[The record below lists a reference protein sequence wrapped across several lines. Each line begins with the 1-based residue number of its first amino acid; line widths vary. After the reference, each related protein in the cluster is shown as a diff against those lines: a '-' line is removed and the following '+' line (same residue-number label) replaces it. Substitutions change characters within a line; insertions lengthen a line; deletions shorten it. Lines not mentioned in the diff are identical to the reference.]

1 MNNSAIKFLS
11 VEIRNFRGVPEALK
25 IPLDAPLTI
34 IHAAN
39 GTGKSTICYAL
50 EWLLTN
56 KVNDLPTTTDF
67 SCEWGDGDTAVHAE
81 CEINGVRYE
90 LERIKGK
97 AWIKAATEK
106 KKRHIKDPELLGM
119 LTPSSVSGSTAQAT
133 TKARRDWLRNSRW
146 LYANSLALLVDNSES
161 ATRQQIFADI
171 LGLGHLASTL
181 SNLKEYRN
189 ELPKTQGL
197 EKKLDSILAEIEIL
211 EARLA
216 LSQQGRDKAIPKLNT
231 VLTEFPN
238 SQPSGNVLDDFKN
251 AQLKVAKLLQ
261 ATREQKEILDL
272 LFEGWAQYESSQE
285 QISTTRNQLKE
296 STDTSETLN
305 KEYRQLTGQLSEVDI
320 RIGQAK
326 HAVGWAQSQ
335 TALLEQW
342 DSFANNPIV
351 AQINHDTVNFFKTME
366 DDFVEYRW
374 DDSRQQEWLSA
385 LEYLID
391 NKDHLLLLLKQ
402 RSDLLR
408 SPVLPPEDFVQ
419 ISKSANDAKRE
430 LEKAQSEFDA
440 LSSVVDRLRA
450 LGNEAA
456 KNLVTG
462 HCPLCSHDWGS
473 ADILRQHLIY
483 AAVTPEIQIAK
494 TKLETAQDAD
504 KRWSV
509 LLTTARLQQKSAT
522 DYADQLEL
530 VRKRLKAIEEK
541 TKYLSIMGQADF
553 TDSDIFHFEGLRDRV
568 IAAIGAKKL
577 TRSLQEVENFFQFQT
592 SPNALTRVL
601 EARQRLAQY
610 TQHYQLQLDRETSQR
625 TSLAQSVEEKLR
637 AIQAKAQESNQL
649 SASIAAASQVVSR
662 FQTKWNQLHEGHP
675 VSRELYAATLARVEA
690 ERIRAE
696 GYESQIT
703 ECQVLLSVDEDSEKL
718 SKLQREEAAVRK
730 KLQTGQNHIL
740 TADEAIKQYSE
751 HVRNVTVSSLS
762 PLLSPATE
770 LFSRMH
776 ANEVYHK
783 LSVSGDDLNWM
794 VLAEGNDTPLAAQ
807 EKLSQGQRQDL
818 ALSLYLSRAKSTG
831 GSFLLDEPIAHLDD
845 LNRVAMLDI
854 LRLVATSMD
863 NMNLILTTASDTLAR
878 HLAQKFSSLPEE
890 HLLNII
896 HLEGNPR
903 TGVRAMVTRNTS
915 TAYGNPI

>member
-11 VEIRNFRGVPEALK
+11 VEIRNFRGVPKVLK
-25 IPLDAPLTI
+25 IPLDARLTI

-67 SCEWGDGDTAVHAE
+67 SCEWGSGDTAVHVE

-97 AWIKAATEK
+97 AWIKAATDK
-106 KKRHIKDPELLGM
+106 KMRQIKDPDLLGM
-119 LTPSSVSGSTAQAT
+119 LTPTSVSGGTAQAT
-133 TKARRDWLRNSRW
+133 SKARRDWLRNSRW

-197 EKKLDSILAEIEIL
+197 ETKLKSVLANIEIL

-216 LSQQGRDKAIPKLNT
+216 QSQQGRDQAIPKLNA
-231 VLTEFPN
+231 VLSGFPD
-238 SQPSGNVLDDFKN
+238 SQLSGNVLDDFKN

-261 ATREQKEILDL
+261 ATRQQKEVLNL
-272 LFEGWAQYESSQE
+272 LLEGWAGYESSQE
-285 QISTTRNQLKE
+285 QLLTTRKQLKE
-296 STDTSETLN
+296 TIDTSETLS
-305 KEYRQLTGQLSEVDI
+305 KEHLQFSRQLSEVDVS
-320 RIGQAK
+320 IGQAK
-326 HAVGWAQSQ
+326 LGVGWAQSQ

-342 DSFANNPIV
+342 DSVAKNPIV
-351 AQINHDTVNFFKTME
+351 AQTNHDAVNFFKAVE
-366 DDFVEYRW
+366 DEFVEYRW
-374 DDSRQQEWLSA
+374 EDSRQQGWLSA

-391 NKDHLLLLLKQ
+391 NKDNLLSLLKQ

-408 SPVLPPEDFVQ
+408 SPVLPPADLVQ

-430 LEKAQSEFDA
+430 REKAQSEFDA
-440 LSSVVDRLRA
+440 LSNVVDRLRA
-450 LGNEAA
+450 LGHEAA
-456 KNLVTG
+456 ENLITG

-473 ADILRQHLIY
+473 AETLRQHLTY
-483 AAVTPEIQIAK
+483 AAITPEIQAAK
-494 TKLETAQDAD
+494 TKLETAQKTDHL
-504 KRWSV
+504 WSGS
-509 LLTTARLQQKSAT
+509 LKTARSQQKSAT
-522 DYADQLEL
+522 DYADQLES
-530 VRKRLKAIEEK
+530 VRKRLKAIESK
-541 TKYLSIMGQADF
+541 TNYLSTMGKEDF
-553 TDSDIFHFEGLRDRV
+553 ADSDVIHFEGLRGRV
-568 IAAIGAKKL
+568 IVAIGTKKVAQ
-577 TRSLQEVENFFQFQT
+577 SLLEVEDFFQVQA
-592 SPNALTRVL
+592 SPNAVTRVP

-610 TQHYQLQLDRETSQR
+610 SQHYQRQLDTETLQR
-625 TSLAQSVEEKLR
+625 TNLARSVGEKLR
-637 AIQAKAQESNQL
+637 AIQAKVQESNQL
-649 SASIAAASQVVSR
+649 NASIAAVSQVVSH
-662 FQTKWNQLHEGHP
+662 FQAEWNQVNDGHP
-675 VSRELYAATLARVEA
+675 ISKELYAATLARVEA
-690 ERIRAE
+690 ELIRAE

-703 ECQVLLSVDEDSEKL
+703 ECQVLLSVDDDSGKL
-718 SKLQREEAAVRK
+718 SELQKEKAAVSK
-730 KLQTGQNHIL
+730 KLQTGQNYIL
-740 TADEAIKQYSE
+740 TADEAISRYGE

-762 PLLSPATE
+762 PLLTPATE

-854 LRLVATSMD
+854 FRLVATSMD

-878 HLAQKFSSLPEE
+878 HLAQKFSSLPDEY
-890 HLLNII
+890 LLNTI

-903 TGVRAMVTRNTS
+903 TGVKATVTRNTS
-915 TAYGNPI
+915 TAPA

>member
-11 VEIRNFRGVPEALK
+11 VEIRNFRGVPKVLK
-25 IPLDAPLTI
+25 IPLDARLTI

-67 SCEWGDGDTAVHAE
+67 SCEWGSGDTAVHVE

-97 AWIKAATEK
+97 AWIKAATDK
-106 KKRHIKDPELLGM
+106 KMRQIKDPDLLGM
-119 LTPSSVSGSTAQAT
+119 LTPTSVSGGTAQAT
-133 TKARRDWLRNSRW
+133 SKARRDWLRNSRW

-197 EKKLDSILAEIEIL
+197 ETKLKSVLANIEIL

-216 LSQQGRDKAIPKLNT
+216 QSQQGRDQAIPKLNA
-231 VLTEFPN
+231 VLSGFPD
-238 SQPSGNVLDDFKN
+238 SQLSGNVLDDFKN

-261 ATREQKEILDL
+261 ATRQQKEVLNL
-272 LFEGWAQYESSQE
+272 LLEGWAGYESSQE
-285 QISTTRNQLKE
+285 LLLTTRKQLKE
-296 STDTSETLN
+296 TIDTSETLS
-305 KEYRQLTGQLSEVDI
+305 KEHLKLSGQLSEVDVS
-320 RIGQAK
+320 IGQAK
-326 HAVGWAQSQ
+326 LGVGWAQSQ

-342 DSFANNPIV
+342 DSVAKNPIV
-351 AQINHDTVNFFKTME
+351 AQTNHDAVNFFKAVE
-366 DDFVEYRW
+366 DEFVEYRW
-374 DDSRQQEWLSA
+374 EDSRQQGWLSA

-391 NKDHLLLLLKQ
+391 NKDNLLSLLKQ

-408 SPVLPPEDFVQ
+408 SPVLPPADLVQ

-430 LEKAQSEFDA
+430 REKAQSEFDA
-440 LSSVVDRLRA
+440 LSNVVDRLRA
-450 LGNEAA
+450 LGHEAA
-456 KNLVTG
+456 QNLITG
-462 HCPLCSHDWGS
+462 HCPLCSHDWGN
-473 ADILRQHLIY
+473 AETLRQHLTY
-483 AAVTPEIQIAK
+483 AAITPEIQAAK
-494 TKLETAQDAD
+494 TKLETAQKTDNLWNGTL
-504 KRWSV
+504 K
-509 LLTTARLQQKSAT
+509 TARSQQKSAT
-522 DYADQLEL
+522 DYADQLES
-530 VRKRLKAIEEK
+530 VRKRLKAIESK
-541 TKYLSIMGQADF
+541 TNYLSTMGKEDF
-553 TDSDIFHFEGLRDRV
+553 ADSDVIHFEGLRGRV
-568 IAAIGAKKL
+568 IVAIGTKKVA
-577 TRSLQEVENFFQFQT
+577 RSLLEVEDFFQVQA
-592 SPNALTRVL
+592 SPNAITRVL

-610 TQHYQLQLDRETSQR
+610 SQHYQRQLDTETLQR
-625 TSLAQSVEEKLR
+625 TNLARSVGEKLR

-649 SASIAAASQVVSR
+649 NASIAAVSQVVSH
-662 FQTKWNQLHEGHP
+662 FQAEWNQVNDGHP
-675 VSRELYAATLARVEA
+675 ISKELYAATLARVEA
-690 ERIRAE
+690 ELIRAE

-703 ECQVLLSVDEDSEKL
+703 ECQVLLSVDDDSGKL
-718 SKLQREEAAVRK
+718 SELQKEKAAVSK
-730 KLQTGQNHIL
+730 KLQTGQNYIL
-740 TADEAIKQYSE
+740 TADEAISRYGE
-751 HVRNVTVSSLS
+751 HVRNVTVSCLS
-762 PLLSPATE
+762 PLLTPATE

-854 LRLVATSMD
+854 FRLVATSMD

-878 HLAQKFSSLPEE
+878 HLAQKFSSLPDEY
-890 HLLNII
+890 LLNTI

-903 TGVRAMVTRNTS
+903 TGVKATVTRNTS
-915 TAYGNPI
+915 TAPA

>member
-11 VEIRNFRGVPEALK
+11 VEIRNFRGVPKVLK
-25 IPLDAPLTI
+25 IPLDARLTI

-67 SCEWGDGDTAVHAE
+67 SCEWGSGDTAVHVE

-97 AWIKAATEK
+97 AWIKAATDK
-106 KKRHIKDPELLGM
+106 KMRQIKDPDLLGM
-119 LTPSSVSGSTAQAT
+119 LTPTSVSGGTAQAT
-133 TKARRDWLRNSRW
+133 SKARRDWLRNSRW

-197 EKKLDSILAEIEIL
+197 ETKLKSVLANIEIL

-216 LSQQGRDKAIPKLNT
+216 QSQQGRDQAIPKLNA
-231 VLTEFPN
+231 VLSGFPD
-238 SQPSGNVLDDFKN
+238 SQLSGNVLDDFKN

-261 ATREQKEILDL
+261 ATRQQKEVLNL
-272 LFEGWAQYESSQE
+272 LLEGWAGYESSQE
-285 QISTTRNQLKE
+285 LLLTTRKQLKE
-296 STDTSETLN
+296 TIDTSETLS
-305 KEYRQLTGQLSEVDI
+305 KEHLKLSGQLSEVDVS
-320 RIGQAK
+320 IGQAK
-326 HAVGWAQSQ
+326 LGVGWAQSQ

-342 DSFANNPIV
+342 DSVAKNPIV
-351 AQINHDTVNFFKTME
+351 AQTNHDAVNFFKAVE
-366 DDFVEYRW
+366 DEFVEYRW
-374 DDSRQQEWLSA
+374 EDSRQQGWLSA

-391 NKDHLLLLLKQ
+391 NKDNLLSLLKQ

-408 SPVLPPEDFVQ
+408 SPVLPPADLVQ

-430 LEKAQSEFDA
+430 REKAQSEFDA
-440 LSSVVDRLRA
+440 LSNVVDRLRA
-450 LGNEAA
+450 LGHEAA
-456 KNLVTG
+456 QNLITG
-462 HCPLCSHDWGS
+462 HCPLCSHDWGN
-473 ADILRQHLIY
+473 AETLRQHLTY
-483 AAVTPEIQIAK
+483 AAITPEIQAAK
-494 TKLETAQDAD
+494 TKLETAQKTDNL
-504 KRWSV
+504 WSGT
-509 LLTTARLQQKSAT
+509 LKTARSQQKSAT
-522 DYADQLEL
+522 DYADQLES
-530 VRKRLKAIEEK
+530 VRKRLKAIESK
-541 TKYLSIMGQADF
+541 TNYLSTMGKEDF
-553 TDSDIFHFEGLRDRV
+553 ADSDVIHFEGLRGRV
-568 IAAIGAKKL
+568 IVAIGTKKVA
-577 TRSLQEVENFFQFQT
+577 RSLLEVEDFFQVQA
-592 SPNALTRVL
+592 SPNAITRVL

-610 TQHYQLQLDRETSQR
+610 SQHYQRQLDTETLQR
-625 TSLAQSVEEKLR
+625 TNLARSVGEKLR

-649 SASIAAASQVVSR
+649 NASIAAVSQVVSH
-662 FQTKWNQLHEGHP
+662 FQAEWNQVNDGHP
-675 VSRELYAATLARVEA
+675 ISKELYAATLARVEA
-690 ERIRAE
+690 ELIRAE

-703 ECQVLLSVDEDSEKL
+703 ECQVLLSVDDDSGKL
-718 SKLQREEAAVRK
+718 SELQKEKAAVSK
-730 KLQTGQNHIL
+730 KLQTGQNYIL
-740 TADEAIKQYSE
+740 TADEAISRYGE

-762 PLLSPATE
+762 PLLTPATE

-854 LRLVATSMD
+854 FRLVATSMD

-878 HLAQKFSSLPEE
+878 HLAQKFSSLPDEY
-890 HLLNII
+890 LLNTI

-903 TGVRAMVTRNTS
+903 TGVKATVTRNTS
-915 TAYGNPI
+915 TAPA

>member
-11 VEIRNFRGVPEALK
+11 VEIRNFRGVPKVLK
-25 IPLDAPLTI
+25 IPLDARLTI

-67 SCEWGDGDTAVHAE
+67 SCEWGSGDTAVHVE

-97 AWIKAATEK
+97 AWIKAATDK
-106 KKRHIKDPELLGM
+106 KMRQIKDSDLLGM
-119 LTPSSVSGSTAQAT
+119 LTPSSVSGGTVQAT
-133 TKARRDWLRNSRW
+133 SKARRDWLRNSRW

-161 ATRQQIFADI
+161 STRQQIFADI

-197 EKKLDSILAEIEIL
+197 ETKLKSVLANIEII

-216 LSQQGRDKAIPKLNT
+216 QSQQGRDQAIPKLKA
-231 VLTEFPN
+231 VLSGFPD
-238 SQPSGNVLDDFKN
+238 SQLSGNVLDDFKN

-261 ATREQKEILDL
+261 ATRQQKEVLNL
-272 LFEGWAQYESSQE
+272 LLEGWPGYESSQE
-285 QISTTRNQLKE
+285 QLLITRKQLKE
-296 STDTSETLN
+296 AIDTSETMS
-305 KEYRQLTGQLSEVDI
+305 KEHRQFSGQLSEFDVS
-320 RIGQAK
+320 IGQAK
-326 HAVGWAQSQ
+326 LGLGWAQSQ
-335 TALLEQW
+335 TVLLEQW
-342 DSFANNPIV
+342 DSVAKNPIV
-351 AQINHDTVNFFKTME
+351 VQTNHDAVNFFKVME
-366 DDFVEYRW
+366 EEFVEYRW

-391 NKDHLLLLLKQ
+391 NKDNLLSLLKQ

-408 SPVLPPEDFVQ
+408 SPVLPPADLVQ

-430 LEKAQSEFDA
+430 REKAQSEFDA
-440 LSSVVDRLRA
+440 LSNVVDRLRA
-450 LGNEAA
+450 LGHEAA
-456 KNLVTG
+456 ENLITG
-462 HCPLCSHDWGS
+462 HCPLCSHDWGN
-473 ADILRQHLIY
+473 AETLRQHLTY
-483 AAVTPEIQIAK
+483 AVLTPEIQAAK
-494 TKLETAQDAD
+494 TRLETAQKTDNL
-504 KRWSV
+504 WSGS
-509 LLTTARLQQKSAT
+509 LKSARAQEKSAT
-522 DYADQLEL
+522 DYADQLES
-530 VRKRLKAIEEK
+530 VRKRLKAIESK
-541 TKYLSIMGQADF
+541 TNYLSTMGKEDF
-553 TDSDIFHFEGLRDRV
+553 ADSDINHFEGLRGRILV
-568 IAAIGAKKL
+568 AIGTKKVA
-577 TRSLQEVENFFQFQT
+577 RSLLEVEGSFQVQA
-592 SPNALTRVL
+592 SPNAVTRVL
-601 EARQRLAQY
+601 EARQRLAKY
-610 TQHYQLQLDRETSQR
+610 SQHYQHQLDTVTLQR
-625 TSLAQSVEEKLR
+625 NNLARSLDEKLR
-637 AIQAKAQESNQL
+637 DIQAKAQESNQL
-649 SASIAAASQVVSR
+649 NANIAAASQMVNG
-662 FQTKWNQLHEGHP
+662 FQAKWNQVNDGHP
-675 VSRELYAATLARVEA
+675 ISKELHAAALARVEA
-690 ERIRAE
+690 ELIRAE

-703 ECQVLLSVDEDSEKL
+703 ECQVLLSVDDDSGKL
-718 SKLQREEAAVRK
+718 SELQKEKVAVSK

-740 TADEAIKQYSE
+740 TADEAISRYGE

-854 LRLVATSMD
+854 FRLVATSMD

-878 HLAQKFSSLPEE
+878 HLAQKFSSLPDEY
-890 HLLNII
+890 LLNTI

-903 TGVRAMVTRNTS
+903 TGVKATVTRNTS
-915 TAYGNPI
+915 ITAG

>member
-11 VEIRNFRGVPEALK
+11 VEIRNFRGVPKVLK
-25 IPLDAPLTI
+25 IPLDARLTI

-67 SCEWGDGDTAVHAE
+67 SCEWGSGDTAVHVE

-97 AWIKAATEK
+97 AWIKAATDK
-106 KKRHIKDPELLGM
+106 KMRQIKDPDLLGM
-119 LTPSSVSGSTAQAT
+119 LTPTSVSGGTAQAT
-133 TKARRDWLRNSRW
+133 SKARRDWLRNSRW

-197 EKKLDSILAEIEIL
+197 ETKLKSVLANIEIL

-216 LSQQGRDKAIPKLNT
+216 QSQQGRDQAIPKLNA
-231 VLTEFPN
+231 VLSGFPD
-238 SQPSGNVLDDFKN
+238 SQLSGNVLDDFKN

-261 ATREQKEILDL
+261 ATRQQKEVLNL
-272 LFEGWAQYESSQE
+272 LLEGWEGYESSQE
-285 QISTTRNQLKE
+285 QLLTTRKQLKE
-296 STDTSETLN
+296 TIDTSETLS
-305 KEYRQLTGQLSEVDI
+305 KEHLKLSGQLSEVDVS
-320 RIGQAK
+320 IGQAK
-326 HAVGWAQSQ
+326 LGVGWAQSQ

-342 DSFANNPIV
+342 DSVAKNPIV
-351 AQINHDTVNFFKTME
+351 AQTNHDAVNFFKAVE
-366 DDFVEYRW
+366 DEFAEYRW
-374 DDSRQQEWLSA
+374 EDSRQQGWLSA

-391 NKDHLLLLLKQ
+391 NKDNLLSLLKQ

-408 SPVLPPEDFVQ
+408 SPVLPPADLVH

-430 LEKAQSEFDA
+430 REKAQSEFDA
-440 LSSVVDRLRA
+440 LSNVVDRLRA
-450 LGNEAA
+450 LGHEAA
-456 KNLVTG
+456 QNLITG
-462 HCPLCSHDWGS
+462 HCPLCSHDWGN
-473 ADILRQHLIY
+473 AETLRQHLTY
-483 AAVTPEIQIAK
+483 AAITPEIQAAK
-494 TKLETAQDAD
+494 TKLETAQKTDNL
-504 KRWSV
+504 WSGT
-509 LLTTARLQQKSAT
+509 LKTARSQQKSAT
-522 DYADQLEL
+522 DYADQLES
-530 VRKRLKAIEEK
+530 VRKRLKAIESK
-541 TKYLSIMGQADF
+541 TNYLSTMGKEDF
-553 TDSDIFHFEGLRDRV
+553 ADSDVIHFEGLRGRV
-568 IAAIGAKKL
+568 IVAIGTKKVA
-577 TRSLQEVENFFQFQT
+577 RSLLEVEDFFQVQA
-592 SPNALTRVL
+592 SPNAITRVL

-610 TQHYQLQLDRETSQR
+610 SQHYQRQLDTETLQR
-625 TSLAQSVEEKLR
+625 TNLARSVGEKLH

-649 SASIAAASQVVSR
+649 NASIAAVSQVVSH
-662 FQTKWNQLHEGHP
+662 FQTEWNQVNDGHP
-675 VSRELYAATLARVEA
+675 ISKELYAATLARVEA
-690 ERIRAE
+690 ELIRAE

-703 ECQVLLSVDEDSEKL
+703 ECQVLLSVDDDSGKL
-718 SKLQREEAAVRK
+718 SELRKEKAAVSK
-730 KLQTGQNHIL
+730 KLQTGQNYIL
-740 TADEAIKQYSE
+740 TADEAISRYGE

-762 PLLSPATE
+762 PLLTPATE

-854 LRLVATSMD
+854 FRLVATSMD

-878 HLAQKFSSLPEE
+878 HLAQKFSSLPDEY
-890 HLLNII
+890 LLNTI

-903 TGVRAMVTRNTS
+903 TGVKATVTRNTS
-915 TAYGNPI
+915 TAPA

>member
-11 VEIRNFRGVPEALK
+11 VEIRNFRGVPKVLK
-25 IPLDAPLTI
+25 IPLDARLTI

-67 SCEWGDGDTAVHAE
+67 SCEWGSGDTAVHVE

-97 AWIKAATEK
+97 AWIKAATDK
-106 KKRHIKDPELLGM
+106 KMRQIKDPDLLGM
-119 LTPSSVSGSTAQAT
+119 LTPTSVSGGTAQAT
-133 TKARRDWLRNSRW
+133 SKARRDWLRNSRW

-197 EKKLDSILAEIEIL
+197 ETKLKSVLANIEIL

-216 LSQQGRDKAIPKLNT
+216 QSQQGRDQAIPKLNA
-231 VLTEFPN
+231 VLSGFPD
-238 SQPSGNVLDDFKN
+238 SQLSGNVLDDFKN

-261 ATREQKEILDL
+261 ATRQQKEVLNL
-272 LFEGWAQYESSQE
+272 LLEGWAGYESSQE
-285 QISTTRNQLKE
+285 LLLTTRKQLKE
-296 STDTSETLN
+296 TIDTSETLS
-305 KEYRQLTGQLSEVDI
+305 KEHLKLSGQLSEVDVS
-320 RIGQAK
+320 IGQAK
-326 HAVGWAQSQ
+326 LGVGWAQSQ

-342 DSFANNPIV
+342 DSVAKNPIV
-351 AQINHDTVNFFKTME
+351 AQTNHDAVNFFKAVE
-366 DDFVEYRW
+366 DEFVEYRW
-374 DDSRQQEWLSA
+374 EDSRQQGWLSA

-391 NKDHLLLLLKQ
+391 NKDNLLSLLKQ

-408 SPVLPPEDFVQ
+408 SPVLPPADLVQ

-430 LEKAQSEFDA
+430 REKAQSEFDA
-440 LSSVVDRLRA
+440 LSNVVDRLRA
-450 LGNEAA
+450 LGHEAA
-456 KNLVTG
+456 QNLITG
-462 HCPLCSHDWGS
+462 HCPLCSHDWGNAES
-473 ADILRQHLIY
+473 LRQHLTY
-483 AAVTPEIQIAK
+483 AAITPEIQAAK
-494 TKLETAQDAD
+494 TKLETAQKTDNLWNGTL
-504 KRWSV
+504 K
-509 LLTTARLQQKSAT
+509 TARSQQKSAT
-522 DYADQLEL
+522 DYADQLES
-530 VRKRLKAIEEK
+530 VRKRLKAIESK
-541 TKYLSIMGQADF
+541 TNYLSTMGKEDF
-553 TDSDIFHFEGLRDRV
+553 ADSDVIHFEGLRGRV
-568 IAAIGAKKL
+568 IVAIGTKKVA
-577 TRSLQEVENFFQFQT
+577 RSLLEVEDFFQVQA
-592 SPNALTRVL
+592 SPNAITRVL

-610 TQHYQLQLDRETSQR
+610 SQHYQRQLDTETLQR
-625 TSLAQSVEEKLR
+625 TNLARSVGEKLR

-649 SASIAAASQVVSR
+649 NASIAAVSQVVSH
-662 FQTKWNQLHEGHP
+662 FQAEWNQVNDGHP
-675 VSRELYAATLARVEA
+675 ISKELYAATLARVEA
-690 ERIRAE
+690 ELIRAE

-703 ECQVLLSVDEDSEKL
+703 ECQVLLSVDDDSGKL
-718 SKLQREEAAVRK
+718 SELQKEKAAVSK
-730 KLQTGQNHIL
+730 KLQTGQNYIL
-740 TADEAIKQYSE
+740 TADEAISRYGE

-762 PLLSPATE
+762 PLLTPATE

-854 LRLVATSMD
+854 FRLVATSMD

-878 HLAQKFSSLPEE
+878 HLAQKFSSLPDEY
-890 HLLNII
+890 LLNTI

-903 TGVRAMVTRNTS
+903 TGVKATVTRNTS
-915 TAYGNPI
+915 TAPA

>member
-11 VEIRNFRGVPEALK
+11 VEIRNFRGVPKVLK
-25 IPLDAPLTI
+25 IPLDARLTI

-67 SCEWGDGDTAVHAE
+67 SCEWGSGDTAVHVE
-81 CEINGVRYE
+81 CEINGVSYE

-97 AWIKAATEK
+97 AWIKAATDK
-106 KKRHIKDPELLGM
+106 KMRQIKDPDLLEM
-119 LTPSSVSGSTAQAT
+119 LTPTSVSGGTAQAT
-133 TKARRDWLRNSRW
+133 SKARRDWLRNSRW

-197 EKKLDSILAEIEIL
+197 ETKLKSVLANIEIL

-216 LSQQGRDKAIPKLNT
+216 QSQQGRDQAIPKLNA
-231 VLTEFPN
+231 VLSGFPD
-238 SQPSGNVLDDFKN
+238 SQLSGNVLDDFKN

-261 ATREQKEILDL
+261 ATRQQKEVLNL
-272 LFEGWAQYESSQE
+272 LLEGWAGYESSQK
-285 QISTTRNQLKE
+285 QLLTTRKQLKE
-296 STDTSETLN
+296 TIDTSETLS
-305 KEYRQLTGQLSEVDI
+305 KEHLKLSGQLSEVDVS
-320 RIGQAK
+320 IGQAK
-326 HAVGWAQSQ
+326 LGVGWAQSQ

-342 DSFANNPIV
+342 DSVAKNPIV
-351 AQINHDTVNFFKTME
+351 AQKNHDAVNFFKAVE
-366 DDFVEYRW
+366 DEFVEYRW
-374 DDSRQQEWLSA
+374 EDSRQQGWLSA

-391 NKDHLLLLLKQ
+391 NKDSLLSLLKQ

-408 SPVLPPEDFVQ
+408 SPVLPPADLVQ

-430 LEKAQSEFDA
+430 REKAQSEFDA
-440 LSSVVDRLRA
+440 LSNVVDRLRA
-450 LGNEAA
+450 LGHEAA
-456 KNLVTG
+456 QNLITG
-462 HCPLCSHDWGS
+462 HCPLCSHDWGN
-473 ADILRQHLIY
+473 AETLRQHLTY
-483 AAVTPEIQIAK
+483 AAITPEIQAAK
-494 TKLETAQDAD
+494 TKLETAQKTDNL
-504 KRWSV
+504 WSDT
-509 LLTTARLQQKSAT
+509 LKTARSQQKSAT
-522 DYADQLEL
+522 DYADQLES
-530 VRKRLKAIEEK
+530 VRKRLKAIESK
-541 TKYLSIMGQADF
+541 TNYLSTMGKEDF
-553 TDSDIFHFEGLRDRV
+553 ADSDVIHFEGLRGRV
-568 IAAIGAKKL
+568 IVAIGTKKVA
-577 TRSLQEVENFFQFQT
+577 RSLLEVEDFFQVQA
-592 SPNALTRVL
+592 SPNAITRAL
-601 EARQRLAQY
+601 EARQRLAKY
-610 TQHYQLQLDRETSQR
+610 SQHYQRQLDTETLQR
-625 TSLAQSVEEKLR
+625 TNLARSVGEKLR
-637 AIQAKAQESNQL
+637 AIQAKVQESNQL
-649 SASIAAASQVVSR
+649 NASIAAVSQVVSH
-662 FQTKWNQLHEGHP
+662 FQAKWNQVNDGHP
-675 VSRELYAATLARVEA
+675 ISKELYAATLARVEA
-690 ERIRAE
+690 ELIRAE

-703 ECQVLLSVDEDSEKL
+703 ECQVLLSVDDDSGKL
-718 SKLQREEAAVRK
+718 SELQKEKAAVSK
-730 KLQTGQNHIL
+730 KLQTGQNYIL
-740 TADEAIKQYSE
+740 TADEAISRYGE

-762 PLLSPATE
+762 PLLTPATE

-854 LRLVATSMD
+854 FRLVATSMD

-878 HLAQKFSSLPEE
+878 HLAQKFSSLPDEY
-890 HLLNII
+890 LLNTI

-903 TGVRAMVTRNTS
+903 TGVKATVTRNTS
-915 TAYGNPI
+915 TAPA

>member
-11 VEIRNFRGVPEALK
+11 VEIRNFRGVPKVLK
-25 IPLDAPLTI
+25 IPLDARLTI

-67 SCEWGDGDTAVHAE
+67 SCEWGSGDTAVHVE

-97 AWIKAATEK
+97 AWIKAATDK
-106 KKRHIKDPELLGM
+106 KMRQIKDPDLLGM
-119 LTPSSVSGSTAQAT
+119 LTPTSVSGGTAQAT
-133 TKARRDWLRNSRW
+133 SKARRDWLRNSRW

-197 EKKLDSILAEIEIL
+197 ETKLKSVLANIEIL

-216 LSQQGRDKAIPKLNT
+216 QSQQGRDQAIPKLNA
-231 VLTEFPN
+231 VLSGFPD
-238 SQPSGNVLDDFKN
+238 SQLSGNVLDDFKN

-261 ATREQKEILDL
+261 ATRQQKEVLNL
-272 LFEGWAQYESSQE
+272 LLEGWAGYESSQE
-285 QISTTRNQLKE
+285 LLLTTRKQLKE
-296 STDTSETLN
+296 TIDTSETLS
-305 KEYRQLTGQLSEVDI
+305 KEHLKLSGQLSEVDVS
-320 RIGQAK
+320 IGQAK
-326 HAVGWAQSQ
+326 LGVGWAQSQ

-342 DSFANNPIV
+342 DSVAKNPIV
-351 AQINHDTVNFFKTME
+351 AQTNHDAVNFFKAVE
-366 DDFVEYRW
+366 DEFVEYRW
-374 DDSRQQEWLSA
+374 EDSRQQGWLSA

-391 NKDHLLLLLKQ
+391 NKDNLLSLLKQ

-408 SPVLPPEDFVQ
+408 SPVLPPADLVQ

-430 LEKAQSEFDA
+430 REKAQSEFDA
-440 LSSVVDRLRA
+440 LSNVVDRLRA
-450 LGNEAA
+450 LGHEAA
-456 KNLVTG
+456 QNLITG
-462 HCPLCSHDWGS
+462 HCPLCSHDWGN
-473 ADILRQHLIY
+473 AETLRQHLTY
-483 AAVTPEIQIAK
+483 AAITPEIQAAK
-494 TKLETAQDAD
+494 TKLETAQKTDNLWNGTL
-504 KRWSV
+504 K
-509 LLTTARLQQKSAT
+509 TARSQQKSAT
-522 DYADQLEL
+522 DYADQLES
-530 VRKRLKAIEEK
+530 VRKRLKAIESK
-541 TKYLSIMGQADF
+541 TNYLSTMGKEDF
-553 TDSDIFHFEGLRDRV
+553 ADSDVIHFEGLRGRV
-568 IAAIGAKKL
+568 IVAIGTKKVA
-577 TRSLQEVENFFQFQT
+577 RSLLEVEDFFQVQA
-592 SPNALTRVL
+592 SPNAITRVL

-610 TQHYQLQLDRETSQR
+610 SQHYQRQLDTETLQR
-625 TSLAQSVEEKLR
+625 TNLARSVGEKLR

-649 SASIAAASQVVSR
+649 NASIAAVSQVVSH
-662 FQTKWNQLHEGHP
+662 FQAEWNQVNDGHP
-675 VSRELYAATLARVEA
+675 ISKELYAATLARVEA
-690 ERIRAE
+690 ELIRAE

-703 ECQVLLSVDEDSEKL
+703 ECQVLLSVDDDSGKL
-718 SKLQREEAAVRK
+718 SELQKEKAAVSK
-730 KLQTGQNHIL
+730 KLQTGQNYIL
-740 TADEAIKQYSE
+740 TADEAISRYGE

-762 PLLSPATE
+762 PLLTPATE

-854 LRLVATSMD
+854 FRLVATSMD

-878 HLAQKFSSLPEE
+878 HLAQKFSSLPDEY
-890 HLLNII
+890 LLNTI

-903 TGVRAMVTRNTS
+903 TGVKATVTRNTS
-915 TAYGNPI
+915 TAPA

>member
-1 MNNSAIKFLS
+1 MNNSAIRFLS
-11 VEIRNFRGVPEALK
+11 VEIRNFRGIPKVLK
-25 IPLDAPLTI
+25 IPLDARLTI

-67 SCEWGDGDTAVHAE
+67 SCEWGSGDTAVHVE
-81 CEINGVRYE
+81 CEINGARYE

-97 AWIKAATEK
+97 AWIKAATDK
-106 KKRHIKDPELLGM
+106 KMRQIKDPELLGM
-119 LTPSSVSGSTAQAT
+119 LTPTSVSGGTAQAT
-133 TKARRDWLRNSRW
+133 SKARRDWLRNSRW

-161 ATRQQIFADI
+161 TTRQQIFADI

-181 SNLKEYRN
+181 TNLKEYRN

-197 EKKLDSILAEIEIL
+197 ETKLKSVLANIEIL

-216 LSQQGRDKAIPKLNT
+216 QSQQGRDQAIPKLNA
-231 VLTEFPN
+231 VLSGFPD
-238 SQPSGNVLDDFKN
+238 SHLSGNVLDDFKN

-261 ATREQKEILDL
+261 ATRQQKEVLNL
-272 LFEGWAQYESSQE
+272 LLEGWTGYESSQE
-285 QISTTRNQLKE
+285 QLLITRKQLKE
-296 STDTSETLN
+296 TIDTSETLS
-305 KEYRQLTGQLSEVDI
+305 KEHRQFSGLLSEVDVS
-320 RIGQAK
+320 IGQAK
-326 HAVGWAQSQ
+326 LGVGWAQSQ

-342 DSFANNPIV
+342 DSVAKNPIV
-351 AQINHDTVNFFKTME
+351 AQKNHDAVNFFKGLE
-366 DDFVEYRW
+366 DDFIEYRW

-391 NKDHLLLLLKQ
+391 NKDNLLSLLKQ

-408 SPVLPPEDFVQ
+408 SPVLPPADLVY
-419 ISKSANDAKRE
+419 ITKSANDAKRE
-430 LEKAQSEFDA
+430 REKAQSEFDA
-440 LSSVVDRLRA
+440 LSNVLDRLRA
-450 LGNEAA
+450 LGHEVAE
-456 KNLVTG
+456 NLITG
-462 HCPLCSHDWGS
+462 HCPLCSHDWGN
-473 ADILRQHLIY
+473 AETLRQHLTY
-483 AAVTPEIQIAK
+483 AAMTPEIQAAK
-494 TKLETAQDAD
+494 AKLETAQKTDNL
-504 KRWSV
+504 WSGT
-509 LLTTARLQQKSAT
+509 LKTARSQQKSAT
-522 DYADQLEL
+522 DYTDQLES
-530 VRKRLKAIEEK
+530 VRKRLKAIESK
-541 TKYLSIMGQADF
+541 TNYLSTMGKEDF
-553 TDSDIFHFEGLRDRV
+553 ADSDIIHFEGLRGRV
-568 IAAIGAKKL
+568 IVAIGTKKVA
-577 TRSLQEVENFFQFQT
+577 RSLLEVEDFFQIQA
-592 SPNALTRVL
+592 SPNAVTRVM
-601 EARQRLAQY
+601 EARQRLDQY
-610 TQHYQLQLDRETSQR
+610 SQHYQHQLDTETLQR
-625 TSLAQSVEEKLR
+625 TILARSLDEKLR
-637 AIQAKAQESNQL
+637 AIQAKSQESNQL
-649 SASIAAASQVVSR
+649 NASIAAVSHVVSR
-662 FQTKWNQLHEGHP
+662 FQAEWNQVNDGHP
-675 VSRELYAATLARVEA
+675 ISKELHAATLARVEA
-690 ERIRAE
+690 ELIRAE

-703 ECQVLLSVDEDSEKL
+703 ECQVLLSIDDDSGKL
-718 SKLQREEAAVRK
+718 SELQKEKAAVSK

-740 TADEAIKQYSE
+740 TADEAISRYGE

-794 VLAEGNDTPLAAQ
+794 VLAEGNDTPLTAQ

-878 HLAQKFSSLPEE
+878 HLAQKFSSLPNEY
-890 HLLNII
+890 LLNTIY
-896 HLEGNPR
+896 LEGNPR
-903 TGVRAMVTRNTS
+903 TGVKATVTRNTS
-915 TAYGNPI
+915 TAAG

>member
-11 VEIRNFRGVPEALK
+11 VEIRNFRGVPKVLK
-25 IPLDAPLTI
+25 IPLDARLTI

-67 SCEWGDGDTAVHAE
+67 SCEWGSGDTAVHVE

-97 AWIKAATEK
+97 AWIKTAADK
-106 KKRHIKDPELLGM
+106 KMRQIKDPDLLGM
-119 LTPSSVSGSTAQAT
+119 LTPTSVSSSTAQAT
-133 TKARRDWLRNSRW
+133 SKARRDWLRNSRW

-181 SNLKEYRN
+181 RNLKEYRN

-197 EKKLDSILAEIEIL
+197 ETKLKSVLANIEVL

-216 LSQQGRDKAIPKLNT
+216 QSQQGRDQAIPKLNA
-231 VLTEFPN
+231 VLSGFPD
-238 SQPSGNVLDDFKN
+238 SQLSGNVLDDFKN

-261 ATREQKEILDL
+261 TTRQQKEVLNL
-272 LFEGWAQYESSQE
+272 LLEGWTGYESSQE
-285 QISTTRNQLKE
+285 QLLTTRKQLKE
-296 STDTSETLN
+296 TIDISETLS
-305 KEYRQLTGQLSEVDI
+305 KEHREFSGQLSEVDVSL
-320 RIGQAK
+320 GQAK
-326 HAVGWAQSQ
+326 LGVGWAQSQ

-342 DSFANNPIV
+342 DSVAKNPVV
-351 AQINHDTVNFFKTME
+351 AQTNHNAVNFFKAME
-366 DDFVEYRW
+366 DEFVEYSW
-374 DDSRQQEWLSA
+374 DDSRQQGWLSA

-391 NKDHLLLLLKQ
+391 NKDNLLNLLKQ

-408 SPVLPPEDFVQ
+408 SPVLAPADLVH
-419 ISKSANDAKRE
+419 ISKSANDARRE
-430 LEKAQSEFDA
+430 REKAQSEFDA
-440 LSSVVDRLRA
+440 LSNVVDRLRA
-450 LGNEAA
+450 LGHEAA
-456 KNLVTG
+456 EDLITG
-462 HCPLCSHDWGS
+462 HCPLCSHDWGT
-473 ADILRQHLIY
+473 AETLRQHLTY
-483 AAVTPEIQIAK
+483 AAITPEIQSAK
-494 TKLETAQDAD
+494 TKLETAQKTDNL
-504 KRWSV
+504 WSDS
-509 LLTTARLQQKSAT
+509 LKAARAQQKSAT
-522 DYADQLEL
+522 DYADQLES
-530 VRKRLKAIEEK
+530 VRKRLKAIESK
-541 TKYLSIMGQADF
+541 TNYLSTMGKEDF
-553 TDSDIFHFEGLRDRV
+553 ADSDIIHFEGLRGRV
-568 IAAIGAKKL
+568 IVAIGTKKVV
-577 TRSLQEVENFFQFQT
+577 RSLLEVEDFFQIQA
-592 SPNALTRVL
+592 SPNAVTRVL

-610 TQHYQLQLDRETSQR
+610 SQHYQLQLDTKTLQR
-625 TSLAQSVEEKLR
+625 TNLARSVDEKLR

-649 SASIAAASQVVSR
+649 HASIAAASQVVSR
-662 FQTKWNQLHEGHP
+662 FQAEWNQVNDGHP
-675 VSRELYAATLARVEA
+675 ISKELHGATLARVEA
-690 ERIRAE
+690 ELIRAE

-703 ECQVLLSVDEDSEKL
+703 ECQVLLSVDDDSGKLCELQKEK
-718 SKLQREEAAVRK
+718 AAVSN

-740 TADEAIKQYSE
+740 TADEAINRYGE

-818 ALSLYLSRAKSTG
+818 ALSLYLSRAKSMG

-854 LRLVATSMD
+854 FRLVATSMD

-878 HLAQKFSSLPEE
+878 HLAQKFSSLPDEY
-890 HLLNII
+890 LLNTIR
-896 HLEGNPR
+896 LEGNPR
-903 TGVRAMVTRNTS
+903 TGVKATVTRNTQ
-915 TAYGNPI
+915 TAAG

>member
-11 VEIRNFRGVPEALK
+11 VEIRNFRGVPKVLK
-25 IPLDAPLTI
+25 IPLDARLTI

-67 SCEWGDGDTAVHAE
+67 SCEWGSGDTAVHVE

-97 AWIKAATEK
+97 AWIKAATDK
-106 KKRHIKDPELLGM
+106 KMRQIKDPDLLGM
-119 LTPSSVSGSTAQAT
+119 LTPTSVSGGTAQAT
-133 TKARRDWLRNSRW
+133 SKARRDWLRNSRW

-197 EKKLDSILAEIEIL
+197 ETKLKSVLANIEIL

-216 LSQQGRDKAIPKLNT
+216 QSQQGRDQAIPKLNA
-231 VLTEFPN
+231 VLSGFPD
-238 SQPSGNVLDDFKN
+238 SQLSGNVLDDFKN

-261 ATREQKEILDL
+261 ATRQQKEVLNL
-272 LFEGWAQYESSQE
+272 LLEGWAGYESSQE
-285 QISTTRNQLKE
+285 QLLTTRKQLKE
-296 STDTSETLN
+296 TIDTSETLS
-305 KEYRQLTGQLSEVDI
+305 KEHLKLSGQLSEVDVS
-320 RIGQAK
+320 IGQAK
-326 HAVGWAQSQ
+326 LGVGWAQSQ

-342 DSFANNPIV
+342 DSVAKNPIV
-351 AQINHDTVNFFKTME
+351 AQTNHDAVNFFNAVE
-366 DDFVEYRW
+366 DEFVEYRW
-374 DDSRQQEWLSA
+374 EDSRQQGWLSA

-391 NKDHLLLLLKQ
+391 NKDNLLSLLKQ

-408 SPVLPPEDFVQ
+408 SPVLPPADLVQ

-430 LEKAQSEFDA
+430 REKAQSEFDA
-440 LSSVVDRLRA
+440 LSNVVDRLRA
-450 LGNEAA
+450 LGHEAA
-456 KNLVTG
+456 QNLITG
-462 HCPLCSHDWGS
+462 HCPLCSHDWGN
-473 ADILRQHLIY
+473 AETLRQHLTY
-483 AAVTPEIQIAK
+483 AAITPEIQAAK
-494 TKLETAQDAD
+494 TKLETAQKTDNL
-504 KRWSV
+504 WSGT
-509 LLTTARLQQKSAT
+509 LNTARSQQKSAT
-522 DYADQLEL
+522 DYADQLES
-530 VRKRLKAIEEK
+530 VRKRLKAIESK
-541 TKYLSIMGQADF
+541 TNYLSTMGKEDF
-553 TDSDIFHFEGLRDRV
+553 ADSDVIHFEGLRGRV
-568 IAAIGAKKL
+568 IVAIGTKKVA
-577 TRSLQEVENFFQFQT
+577 RSLLEVEDFFQVQA
-592 SPNALTRVL
+592 SPNAATRVL

-610 TQHYQLQLDRETSQR
+610 SQHYQRQLDTETLQR
-625 TSLAQSVEEKLR
+625 TNLARSVGEKLR
-637 AIQAKAQESNQL
+637 AIQTKVQESNQL
-649 SASIAAASQVVSR
+649 NASIAAVSQVVSH
-662 FQTKWNQLHEGHP
+662 FQAKWNQVNDGHTI
-675 VSRELYAATLARVEA
+675 SKELYAATLARVEA
-690 ERIRAE
+690 ELIRAE

-703 ECQVLLSVDEDSEKL
+703 ECQVLLSVDDDSGKL
-718 SKLQREEAAVRK
+718 SELQKEKAAVSK
-730 KLQTGQNHIL
+730 KLQTGQNYIL
-740 TADEAIKQYSE
+740 TADEAISRYGE

-762 PLLSPATE
+762 PLLTPATE

-854 LRLVATSMD
+854 FRLVATSMD

-878 HLAQKFSSLPEE
+878 HLAQKFSSLPDEY
-890 HLLNII
+890 LLNTI

-903 TGVRAMVTRNTS
+903 TGVKATVTRNTS
-915 TAYGNPI
+915 TAPA

>member
-11 VEIRNFRGVPEALK
+11 VEIRNFRGVPKVLK
-25 IPLDAPLTI
+25 IPLDARLTI

-67 SCEWGDGDTAVHAE
+67 SCEWGSGDTAVHVE

-97 AWIKAATEK
+97 AWIKAATDK
-106 KKRHIKDPELLGM
+106 KMRQIKDPDLLGM
-119 LTPSSVSGSTAQAT
+119 LTPTSVSGGTAQAT
-133 TKARRDWLRNSRW
+133 SKARRDWLRNSRW

-197 EKKLDSILAEIEIL
+197 ETKLKSVLANIEIL

-216 LSQQGRDKAIPKLNT
+216 QSQQGRDQAIPKLNA
-231 VLTEFPN
+231 VLSGFPD
-238 SQPSGNVLDDFKN
+238 SQLSGNVLDDFKN

-261 ATREQKEILDL
+261 ATRQQKEVLNL
-272 LFEGWAQYESSQE
+272 LLEGWEGYESSQE
-285 QISTTRNQLKE
+285 QLLTTRKQLKE
-296 STDTSETLN
+296 TIDTSETLS
-305 KEYRQLTGQLSEVDI
+305 KEHLKLSGQLSEVDVS
-320 RIGQAK
+320 IGQAK
-326 HAVGWAQSQ
+326 LGVGWAQSQ

-342 DSFANNPIV
+342 DSVAKNPIV
-351 AQINHDTVNFFKTME
+351 AQTNHDAVNFFKAVE
-366 DDFVEYRW
+366 DEFAEYRW
-374 DDSRQQEWLSA
+374 EDSRQQGWLSA

-391 NKDHLLLLLKQ
+391 NKDNLLSLLKQ

-408 SPVLPPEDFVQ
+408 SPVLPPADLVQ

-430 LEKAQSEFDA
+430 REKAQSEFDA
-440 LSSVVDRLRA
+440 LSNVVDRLRA
-450 LGNEAA
+450 LGHEAA
-456 KNLVTG
+456 QNLITG
-462 HCPLCSHDWGS
+462 HCPLCSHDWGN
-473 ADILRQHLIY
+473 AETLRQHLTY
-483 AAVTPEIQIAK
+483 AAITPEIQAAK
-494 TKLETAQDAD
+494 TKLETAQKTDNL
-504 KRWSV
+504 WSGT
-509 LLTTARLQQKSAT
+509 LNTARSQQKSAT
-522 DYADQLEL
+522 DYADQLES
-530 VRKRLKAIEEK
+530 VRKRLKAIESK
-541 TKYLSIMGQADF
+541 TNYLSTMGKEDF
-553 TDSDIFHFEGLRDRV
+553 ADSDVIHFEGLRGRV
-568 IAAIGAKKL
+568 IVAIGTKKVA
-577 TRSLQEVENFFQFQT
+577 RSLLEVEDFFQVQA
-592 SPNALTRVL
+592 SPNAATRVL

-610 TQHYQLQLDRETSQR
+610 SQHYQRQLDTETLQR
-625 TSLAQSVEEKLR
+625 TNLARSVGEKLR
-637 AIQAKAQESNQL
+637 AIQTKVQESNQL
-649 SASIAAASQVVSR
+649 NASIAAVSQVVSH
-662 FQTKWNQLHEGHP
+662 FQAKWNQVNDGHP
-675 VSRELYAATLARVEA
+675 ISKELYAATLARVEA
-690 ERIRAE
+690 ELIRAE

-703 ECQVLLSVDEDSEKL
+703 ECQVLLSVDDDSGKL
-718 SKLQREEAAVRK
+718 SELQKEKAAVSK
-730 KLQTGQNHIL
+730 KLQTGQNYIL
-740 TADEAIKQYSE
+740 TADEAISRYGE

-762 PLLSPATE
+762 PLLTPATE

-854 LRLVATSMD
+854 FRLVATSMD

-878 HLAQKFSSLPEE
+878 HLAQKFSSLPDEY
-890 HLLNII
+890 LLNTI

-903 TGVRAMVTRNTS
+903 TGVKATVTRNTS
-915 TAYGNPI
+915 TAPA